1 MKSILIIIDYFG
13 GKWPEWFPIF
23 LESCRQNSTVNWL
36 FHTDCPCDFAGISNV
51 AFQNIAFEDYIKQVN
66 HKLDVRFDPADYY
79 KLCDLRPMY
88 GVLYDEDIKP
98 FDFWGYGDLDVIYG
112 NIRHF
117 YTDKVLENNVISTHT
132 WCISGHFAIIRNE
145 EWLNNAFR
153 KIRNWKKIIEKR
165 SNQRF
170 DEDTFS
176 KLFLYPKRLPVS
188 WQKLY
193 DFLNPGTKKF
203 RSDLYFKE
211 QYTTPLTPASWKS
224 GKPDHPLVW
233 FWKDGHI
240 TNEPDENEEFIY
252 LHFMNFKHARY
263 MDQKYGKK
271 AFWSDLLKIVQVEP
285 GNYGKGIRIDK
296 DGFHEIR

>member
-13 GKWPEWFPIF
+13 SKWPEWFPIF
-23 LESCRQNSTVNWL
+23 LESCRQNPTINWL
-36 FHTDCPCDFAGISNV
+36 IHTDCPCDSFDINNV
-51 AFQNIAFEDYIKQVN
+51 AFQYITFEDYIKSVN
-66 HKLDVRFDPADYY
+66 NILDVRFDPADYY

-88 GVLYDEDIKP
+88 RVLYKEEIKT

-117 YTDKVLENNVISTHT
+117 YTDKVLENKVISTHT
-132 WCISGHFAIIRNE
+132 WCISGHFALIRNE

-153 KIRNWKKIIEKR
+153 KIKNWKKIIEKR
-165 SNQRF
+165 YNQRF

-176 KLFLYPKRLPVS
+176 KLFQYPKRLPVS
-188 WQKLY
+188 WKKFY
-193 DFLNPGTKKF
+193 DILNSSTKMF

-211 QYTTPLTPASWKS
+211 QFTTPLTPILWKS
-224 GKPDHPLVW
+224 GKADHPTLW
-233 FWKDGHI
+233 FWKDGRI
-240 TNEPDENEEFIY
+240 TNELDGKDEFIY

-271 AFWSDLLKIVQVEP
+271 AFWSDLPKIVSIEP
-285 GNYGKGIRIDK
+285 ENFGKGIRIDRN
-296 DGFHEIR
+296 GFSGI